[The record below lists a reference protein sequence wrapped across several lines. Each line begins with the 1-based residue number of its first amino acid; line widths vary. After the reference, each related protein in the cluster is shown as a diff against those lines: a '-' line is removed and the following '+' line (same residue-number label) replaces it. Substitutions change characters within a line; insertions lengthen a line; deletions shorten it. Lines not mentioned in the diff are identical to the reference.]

1 MQESQ
6 DLKIWDKWNYDPLKD
21 FNRSWWCLNNPLS
34 KLYPLKRA
42 LHQPFLCLEGP
53 DLVFSDPKRS
63 TCELEGSTS
72 SLKRHP
78 VYIPLFMCILLGRE
92 SMAFFRFGTPKSLTC
107 GMVPR
112 DEMVHEG
119 KSFGLFSAGT
129 QLLEQSLVHSYCS
142 MCMCVSNES
151 ISEWIKWQHWVLN
164 LGCSDPRAVFPAPS
178 PTEEATL
185 VFQEG

>member
-107 GMVPR
+107 GMVRWSMVRWSR

-142 MCMCVSNES
+142 MCMCVLNES
-151 ISEWIKWQHWVLN
+151 ISE
-164 LGCSDPRAVFPAPS
+164 
-178 PTEEATL
+178 
-185 VFQEG
+185 